1 MGDDMTEPKKK
12 RMGRPKKQPPPNAA
26 ERIRKLAAEGHTK
39 RGIAILLGTH
49 FEAFNRWLEE
59 NPDLQDAFNAG
70 REKEHHALF
79 KALFT
84 QATTKGNTTAAIF
97 LLKSRHGYREGD
109 QSDNANKVQIN
120 FQLPGAMP
128 MAQFKGALEATVGR
142 KGKGAK
148 DKGTDADGWPVKQ
161 VGHDHD

>member
-1 MGDDMTEPKKK
+1 MTEPKKK

-26 ERIRKLAAEGHTK
+26 ERIRELAAEGHTK
-39 RGIAILLGTH
+39 RGIAIMLGTH
-49 FEAFNRWLEE
+49 FEAFNRWLHE
-59 NPDLQDAFNAG
+59 NPDLQEAFNAG

-79 KALFT
+79 NSLFV
-84 QATTKGNTTAAIF
+84 QATKKGHVTAAIF
-97 LLKSRHGYREGD
+97 LLKARHGYREGD
-109 QSDNANKVQIN
+109 QSDTANKVQIN

-128 MAQFKGALEATVGR
+128 MEQFKGALEATVGS

-148 DKGTDADGWPVKQ
+148 DQERGADGWPVVK

>member
-1 MGDDMTEPKKK
+1 MGDDMTKVKK
-12 RMGRPKKQPPPNAA
+12 RVGGVFKQPPKDAA
-26 ERIRKLAAEGHTK
+26 KKIQEWSAIGYSK
-39 RGIAILLGTH
+39 RAIATRLGCAFETLQRWMEEDSELQ
-49 FEAFNRWLEE
+49 EAF
-59 NPDLQDAFNAG
+59 QAG

-79 KALFT
+79 NALFT
-84 QATTKGNTTAAIF
+84 QATTKANTTAAIF
-97 LLKSRHGYREGD
+97 LLKARHGYREGD
-109 QSDNANKVQIN
+109 QSDQANKVQIN

-161 VGHDHD
+161 VGHNND

>member
-1 MGDDMTEPKKK
+1 MGDDMTKVKK
-12 RMGRPKKQPPPNAA
+12 RVGGVFKHPPKDAA
-26 ERIRKLAAEGHTK
+26 GKIQEWSANGYSKKA
-39 RGIAILLGTH
+39 IASRFGVSFDTLQRWIEEDSGLQ
-49 FEAFNRWLEE
+49 EAF
-59 NPDLQDAFNAG
+59 QAG

-79 KALFT
+79 NALFT

-128 MAQFKGALEATVGR
+128 MAQFKGALEATVSR
-142 KGKGAK
+142 KSKGAK
-148 DKGTDADGWPVKQ
+148 DQERDADGWPVRQ
-161 VGHDHD
+161 VAHDD